1 MDYLIQQIS
10 TYMLI
15 AFLVGA
21 IYGWLVRA
29 VRANRDQQAA
39 KEVQEATLL
48 QHRQECQRLL
58 EKIERLEL
66 IPDTGGAEDWQDDY
80 PIDVI
85 SDIESSTLSK
95 LKNLGIQ
102 TTKQLFT
109 LCEDDD
115 AIYHLASDIAVEDF
129 VIQRWVS
136 IADLLRVANIE
147 VDDAQLLEATEI
159 YSLSDLS
166 KQKPQRLG
174 EKLAK
179 TNQQHSLLT
188 VIPDADKLRAW
199 IEHADHMLSQQA

>member
-115 AIYHLASDIAVEDF
+115 AISQLASDIAVEYF

-179 TNQQHSLLT
+179 TNQQHSLLP

-199 IEHADHMLSQQA
+199 IEHADHMLSKQA

>member
-80 PIDVI
+80 PIR
-85 SDIESSTLSK
+85 
-95 LKNLGIQ
+95 
-102 TTKQLFT
+102 
-109 LCEDDD
+109 C
-115 AIYHLASDIAVEDF
+115 
-129 VIQRWVS
+129 
-136 IADLLRVANIE
+136 
-147 VDDAQLLEATEI
+147 
-159 YSLSDLS
+159 
-166 KQKPQRLG
+166 
-174 EKLAK
+174 
-179 TNQQHSLLT
+179 NQ
-188 VIPDADKLRAW
+188 
-199 IEHADHMLSQQA
+199 

>member
-15 AFLVGA
+15 AFLIGA
-21 IYGWLVRA
+21 VYGWLVRA
-29 VRANRDQQAA
+29 VRANKDQQVA

-48 QHRQECQRLL
+48 QHRQACKRLL
-58 EKIERLEL
+58 EKIEQLEL
-66 IPDTGGAEDWQDDY
+66 IPDIGGAEDWQDDY
-80 PIDVI
+80 SIDVI
-85 SDIESSTLSK
+85 SDIESSTLNK
-95 LKNLGIQ
+95 LKDLGIQ

-109 LCEDDD
+109 LCADDD
-115 AIYHLASDIAVEDF
+115 AIYQLASKIAVEDF

-174 EKLAK
+174 EKMTK

-188 VIPDADKLRAW
+188 VIPDADKLQTW